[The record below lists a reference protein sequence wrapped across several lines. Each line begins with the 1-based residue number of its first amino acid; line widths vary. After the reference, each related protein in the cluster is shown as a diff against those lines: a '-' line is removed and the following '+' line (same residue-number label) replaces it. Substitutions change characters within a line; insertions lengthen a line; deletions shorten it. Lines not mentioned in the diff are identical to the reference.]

1 MEIKVIKV
9 WFEDESIFIK
19 TDPGDI
25 KSSPLKWFPRL
36 HGASKALLE
45 DFTLSPFGIHWEQ
58 LDEDLSYSGFYH
70 YQHQNN
76 ILEKK

>member
-45 DFTLSPFGIHWEQ
+45 DLYLLRRVYDSP
-58 LDEDLSYSGFYH
+58 
-70 YQHQNN
+70 
-76 ILEKK
+76 